1 MNNINIISN
10 LNTIDVQKEN
20 KISQCFFYLQ
30 NSLNNNN
37 MNLNLINQD
46 KNYVFIQITNR
57 INNKKSSIIDILI
70 KDLLNIDKFF
80 IKNLIKEVFNNEIYK
95 I

>member
-10 LNTIDVQKEN
+10 LNTIDLQKEN

-80 IKNLIKEVFNNEIYK
+80 IKNLIKEVLLI
-95 I
+95 

>member
-10 LNTIDVQKEN
+10 LNTIDLQKEN

-80 IKNLIKEVFNNEIYK
+80 IKNLIKEVFNQLFYN
-95 I
+95 

>member
-10 LNTIDVQKEN
+10 LNTIDLQKEN

-80 IKNLIKEVFNNEIYK
+80 IKNLIKEVF
-95 I
+95 